1 MPKYRFFRFLSIIL
15 LSALVMLWHRAESAN
30 SPISEDDLE
39 IASAVLQHMSVSHE
53 HYLYDNY
60 LIEATVSNINPMKIS
75 HGIFDS
81 DSILFGNN
89 LNGLPQGMLS
99 YRNRLVYLEP
109 NSNVYAVEDVKFPNL
124 YLRLISL
131 GADEILK
138 RYIPLVS
145 GQSRISGKL
154 VQVIKLIPKN
164 RLGYSLVLC
173 IDQNSGLLLQL
184 DVVDKKGKL
193 VKSFMSIHMD
203 ILESN
208 PAFLRDIM
216 ATLPEDIKTVNT
228 VEKNKDRLTW
238 DLKAVPSNFDI
249 LATNKHA
256 IRNNNESSEY
266 MLISDG
272 LTDVSIYLTEHKSE
286 IRIPLSSLN
295 GTTVFRQRVSD
306 KYDVAVIGVIPPSM
320 AKMIA
325 DNVELRK

>member
-1 MPKYRFFRFLSIIL
+1 M
-15 LSALVMLWHRAESAN
+15 
-30 SPISEDDLE
+30 
-39 IASAVLQHMSVSHE
+39 
-53 HYLYDNY
+53 
-60 LIEATVSNINPMKIS
+60 
-75 HGIFDS
+75 
-81 DSILFGNN
+81 
-89 LNGLPQGMLS
+89 
-99 YRNRLVYLEP
+99 
-109 NSNVYAVEDVKFPNL
+109 
-124 YLRLISL
+124 
-131 GADEILK
+131 
-138 RYIPLVS
+138 
-145 GQSRISGKL
+145 
-154 VQVIKLIPKN
+154 
-164 RLGYSLVLC
+164 VLC

-208 PAFLRDIM
+208 PAFLTDIM

-238 DLKAVPSNFDI
+238 DLKSVPSNFDV

-286 IRIPLSSLN
+286 IRIPLSSIN
-295 GTTVFRQRVSD
+295 GTTIFRQRVSD